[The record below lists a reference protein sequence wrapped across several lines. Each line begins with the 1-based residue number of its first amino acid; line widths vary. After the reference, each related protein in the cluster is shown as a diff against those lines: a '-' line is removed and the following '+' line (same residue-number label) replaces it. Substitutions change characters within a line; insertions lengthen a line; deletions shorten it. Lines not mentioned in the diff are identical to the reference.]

1 MSNKK
6 KVFIIISVLFIAILC
21 ILGVLHTK
29 NNYNDYITGV
39 NSCINQKSYSNYKPT
54 CIFEGENNNIVKIT
68 VEPLFNNCDYV
79 TQKEIIC
86 DLTKEINK
94 LYTEYNSSPLLKKSI
109 DSTVY
114 ILADTDIYYCELS
127 NEGDCGILKNEKP
140 YNELDY
146 LHERL
151 TLKVSA
157 DENLT
162 KYIYGISDIEILE
175 KLIDIKDVE
184 ECKKEILYT
193 IAKIFIEDNDSSAKN
208 ILISLKNYKDSE
220 ILLNEWNYNH
230 EFDGTWYGSNGLLGE
245 YRISHEWII
254 NGSSCYNIYT
264 EDNTKNGINERY
276 CLRKNDALY
285 VFESKEYSSEL
296 SNALYVFEY
305 SNGEITYKYY
315 YDIYTIC
322 LEKISGDVK
331 LPETSYIPDPS
342 IGMTASE
349 VKNSTWGSPKK
360 INKNTY
366 SWGVREQ
373 WVYGDGRYIYLED
386 GVVTS
391 ISTSE

>member
-6 KVFIIISVLFIAILC
+6 KAIIIISVLSIAILC

-29 NNYNDYITGV
+29 NNYNDYIPGV

-68 VEPLFNNCDYV
+68 VEPLFNNCDFV

-114 ILADTDIYYCELS
+114 ILADTDIYYCEFS
-127 NEGDCGILKNEKP
+127 NEGDCSILKNEKP
-140 YNELDY
+140 YNELDN

-151 TLKVSA
+151 TVKVSA

-175 KLIDIKDVE
+175 NLIDSNNVE

-193 IAKIFIEDNDSSAKN
+193 TAKGYIEENNHSAKD
-208 ILISLKNYKDSE
+208 ILISLKDYKDSKN
-220 ILLNEWNYNH
+220 LLTEWNYNH
-230 EFDGTWYGSNGLLGE
+230 EFDGTWYGTNGLIGE
-245 YRISHEWII
+245 YKLAHKWII
-254 NGSSCYNIYT
+254 NGNKCYNIYT
-264 EDNTKNGINERY
+264 ENNTKNGVNEYY
-276 CLRKNDALY
+276 CLRENNFLY
-285 VFESKEYSSEL
+285 VFSSKDKSDDL
-296 SNALYVFEY
+296 SNASYIFE
-305 SNGEITYKYY
+305 NLDGDFTYKYSY
-315 YDIYTIC
+315 HTMC
-322 LEKISGDVK
+322 LEKISDETD
-331 LPETSYIPDPS
+331 LPETSYIPDPT

-349 VKNSTWGSPKK
+349 VKNSTWGSPQK

-386 GVVTS
+386 GIVTS